1 METMGNLRRTHYC
14 GTLRARDAGTQMTVA
29 GSIAKCRDKGGV
41 IFADLRDTTGILQ
54 LIFDDSTDRAVFEK
68 ASGLKSEYVV
78 IAAGTL
84 REREAKTDK
93 IPTGEVELF
102 VTELR
107 VLSGAQTTP
116 FEVRDGINV
125 NDQLRLKYRYLDLR
139 RPSMHE
145 PIVVRSKIAKV
156 VRDYYDEQHFVEVE
170 TPMLIKST
178 PEGARD
184 YLVPSRVQPG
194 HFYALPQS
202 PQLYKQILM
211 LSGFDRY
218 YQIVRCFRD
227 EDLRADRQPEFT
239 QIDMEMSFVTEDD
252 VMAMNEGL
260 VKRVFQE
267 VLGVDVETPF
277 RRMPYSEA
285 MARYGSDKPDTRFG
299 LELQDVTDVL
309 RESGFAVFK
318 SAVEAGGSVRL
329 INAKGLAGAL
339 TRKEIDKLVDVAK
352 TYGAK
357 GLAYTRLTADSVTSS
372 FEKFLS
378 EEEKAAL
385 HKAAGA
391 ETGDV
396 LLVVADAKNST
407 VFAALGALRLAVA
420 NKCGLIDPDKFN
432 FLWVTDFPFFEYS
445 EEEGRWMAMHHP
457 FTMPRAEDLD
467 KVESDP
473 GSVRALA
480 YDMVL
485 NGCELGG
492 GSIRINDPAV
502 QDRMLKALGF
512 SEERARESFGF
523 LMDAY
528 QYGAP
533 PHGGMAFGFDR
544 MVMLMLK
551 RDSIRDV
558 IAFPKVQNAGEP
570 MSGCPET
577 VEEKQ
582 LRELSIAYAPIE
594 TEE

>member
-1 METMGNLRRTHYC
+1 METMGALRRTHYC
-14 GTLRARDAGTQMTVA
+14 GGLRARDAGTQMTVA

-93 IPTGEVELF
+93 LPTGDVELF

-107 VLSGAQTTP
+107 VLSGAETTP

-125 NDQLRLKYRYLDLR
+125 NDQLRLQYRYLDLR

-145 PIVVRSKIAKV
+145 PIVVRARIAQAI
-156 VRDYYDEQHFVEVE
+156 REYYDAEHFIEIE

-202 PQLYKQILM
+202 PQQYKQLLM

-227 EDLRADRQPEFT
+227 EDLRANRQPEFT
-239 QIDMEMSFVTEDD
+239 QVDMEMSFCDEND
-252 VMAMNEGL
+252 VMTVNEGL
-260 VKRVFQE
+260 VKHVFQK
-267 VLGVDVETPF
+267 VLGVDVATPF
-277 RRMPYSEA
+277 ARMPYSEA

-299 LELQDVTDVL
+299 LELQDVTDTV
-309 RESGFAVFK
+309 RGCGFSVFSGAI
-318 SAVEAGGSVRL
+318 EAGGSVRL
-329 INAKGLAGAL
+329 INAKGLAGTL

-357 GLAYTRLTADSVTSS
+357 GLAYTRITADGTTSS
-372 FEKFLS
+372 FEKFLTD
-378 EEEKAAL
+378 EEKAAL
-385 HKAAGA
+385 HAAANA
-391 ETGDV
+391 EAGDV
-396 LLVVADAKNST
+396 LLVVADAKNDV
-407 VFAALGALRLAVA
+407 VFAALGALRLSVGE
-420 NKCGLIDPDKFN
+420 KCGLIDKNKYN

-445 EEEGRWMAMHHP
+445 DEEGRWMAKHHP
-457 FTMPRAEDLD
+457 FTMPRAEDLGR
-467 KVESDP
+467 VESDP

-485 NGCELGG
+485 NGVEIGG
-492 GSIRINDPAV
+492 GSMRINDPAL
-502 QDRMLKALGF
+502 QDRMLRALGF
-512 SEERARESFGF
+512 TEQRARDSFGF

-528 QYGAP
+528 RYGAP

-544 MVMLMLK
+544 LVMELLHIE
-551 RDSIRDV
+551 SIRDV

-577 VEEKQ
+577 VDEKQ
-582 LRELSIAYAPIE
+582 LRELSIAVRLPE
-594 TEE
+594 

>member
-1 METMGNLRRTHYC
+1 MDTMGNLRRTHYC
-14 GTLRARDAGTQMTVA
+14 GGLRAKDAGTQMTVA

-54 LIFDDSTDRAVFEK
+54 LIFDDSTDKAVFEK

-93 IPTGEVELF
+93 LPTGDVELF

-107 VLSGAQTTP
+107 VLSGAETTP

-125 NDQLRLKYRYLDLR
+125 NDQLRLQYRYLDLR
-139 RPSMHE
+139 RPAAHE
-145 PIVVRSKIAKV
+145 PIVVRAKIAKAI
-156 VRDYYDEQHFVEVE
+156 RAYYDAAHFVEIE

-202 PQLYKQILM
+202 PQLYKQLLM

-227 EDLRADRQPEFT
+227 EDLRANRQPEFT
-239 QIDMEMSFVTEDD
+239 QVDMEMSFCDENDI
-252 VMAMNEGL
+252 MAVNEGL
-260 VKRVFQE
+260 VKHVFRE
-267 VLGVDVETPF
+267 VLGIDVPTPF
-277 RRMPYSEA
+277 PRMPYSEA

-299 LELQDVTDVL
+299 LELRDVTDAV
-309 RESGFAVFK
+309 RGCGFSVFSGAI
-318 SAVEAGGSVRL
+318 EAGGSVRL

-339 TRKEIDKLVDVAK
+339 TRKEIDKLADVAK

-357 GLAYTRLTADSVTSS
+357 GLAYTRITADGAASS

-378 EEEKAAL
+378 DGEKAAL
-385 HKAAGA
+385 HAAANA

-396 LLVVADAKNST
+396 LLAVADAKNDV
-407 VFAALGALRLAVA
+407 VFAALGAVRLAVGE
-420 NKCGLIDPDKFN
+420 KCGLIDKTKYN

-445 EEEGRWMAMHHP
+445 DEEGRWMAKHHP

-467 KVESDP
+467 KVERDP
-473 GSVRALA
+473 GAVRALA

-485 NGCELGG
+485 NGVEIGG
-492 GSIRINDPAV
+492 GSMRINDPV
-502 QDRMLKALGF
+502 LQERMLRALGF
-512 SEERARESFGF
+512 TEQRARDSFGF

-528 QYGAP
+528 KYGAP

-544 MVMLMLK
+544 LVMELLHI
-551 RDSIRDV
+551 DSIRDV

-577 VEEKQ
+577 VDEKQ
-582 LRELSIAYAPIE
+582 LRELSIAVVSA
-594 TEE
+594 EE